1 MNNGQN
7 MEVQEQAL
15 LNALQAEGEPY
26 FSDFTA
32 EYALVEARLKV
43 PRLLHSLGVAQTA
56 RLLAEKYG
64 AEPAKAYLAGLCHDI
79 AKEIP
84 AEEMLAYVKRSALA
98 EDADVLAHRVL
109 WHAPAG
115 SVLLADLAAEYPR
128 LDTEVQNACLWH
140 TLGKPAM
147 TLLEQLVFIA
157 DLIEPGRDF
166 PDLAQIRRAAES
178 GPAEGVAA
186 CMYGAIHFLE
196 VQNKFVHPLAY
207 QGYAYYKNIAEL
219 KGRE

>member
-1 MNNGQN
+1 MDNAQN
-7 MEVQEQAL
+7 IEAREQAL
-15 LNALQAEGEPY
+15 LDELTSAGEPY
-26 FSDFTA
+26 FSEFA
-32 EYALVEARLKV
+32 PEYALVAARLLR

-56 RLLAEKYG
+56 RRLAEKYG
-64 AEPAKAYLAGLCHDI
+64 GDPAKAYLAGLCHDI
-79 AKEIP
+79 AKEMP
-84 AEEMLAYVKRSALA
+84 KEQMLGYVKRSALA
-98 EDADVLAHRVL
+98 ADEGVLAHKVL

-115 SVLLADLAAEYPR
+115 SVLLADLAADYPR

-147 TLLEQLVFIA
+147 SLLEQQVFVA

-166 PDLAQIRRAAES
+166 PDLAEIRRAAAQS
-178 GPAEGVAA
+178 LTAGVAA

-207 QGYAYYKNIAEL
+207 QGHAYYKSL
-219 KGRE
+219 L